1 MYLVVSRVK
10 AKAHESQK
18 RIGQDFLLRFNAFI
32 DRKLDEALNIH
43 NGGRRTLDGAVAD
56 YVLGK
61 SK

>member
-10 AKAHESQK
+10 AKAHEAQK
-18 RIGQDFLLRFNAFI
+18 RVGQDFLLRFNAFI
-32 DRKLDEALNIH
+32 DRKLDEALAVH
-43 NGGRRTLDGAVAD
+43 NGHKKTLNGAVAD